1 MIEIRINN
9 ILGVLRFGDEE
20 PMLIAELARY
30 GYVRGLLDIR
40 NHWRAV
46 MEGEVR
52 IQRTYSH
59 ATMEVVYLYTPS
71 RKDILFKR
79 FKKPL
84 TPWQETK
91 NIRFRRFQ
99 DEAK

>member
-1 MIEIRINN
+1 MIEIRIDNARA
-9 ILGVLRFGDEE
+9 GLRFGDEE
-20 PMLIAELARY
+20 PILIAELARR
-30 GYVRGLLDIR
+30 GYVRGFLDIK
-40 NHWRAV
+40 NHWQAI
-46 MEGEVR
+46 MDGEIRV
-52 IQRTYSH
+52 QRTYSD

-79 FKKPL
+79 FKRPL

-99 DEAK
+99 